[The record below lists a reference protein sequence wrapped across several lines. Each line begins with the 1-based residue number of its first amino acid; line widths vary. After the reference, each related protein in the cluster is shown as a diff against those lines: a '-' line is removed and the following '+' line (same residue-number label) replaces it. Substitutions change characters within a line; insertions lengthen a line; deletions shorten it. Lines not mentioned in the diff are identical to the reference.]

1 MNCIDF
7 LFENSS
13 NLGKDLILGTHETI
27 SYQSIYERSYQLAHF
42 IKSKIGEGNKVLLV
56 SQNNVFCIAAYLG
69 IIKSGNIC
77 VPLNPSIEQNNF
89 EFILDKTQCKLG
101 FISDVVL
108 KKLQVSIENYSESN
122 YLSVIS
128 SSQFIGTKK
137 VNEFDGSKIAEII
150 FTSGSTSIPK
160 GVMIT
165 HNNIISNTNSIIKY
179 LNLTDNDI
187 MQVVLP
193 FYYCYGLSLLHTHIR
208 IGGQLVINNN
218 FIFLAS
224 TINNFNKYKC
234 TGFAGVPSHF
244 QILLR
249 KTGLFKNSIFT
260 SLRYVTQAGGKLN
273 NTFINEFTVAF
284 PSIHFFVMY
293 GQTEA
298 TARLSYLP
306 PQMINQKLGSIGKG
320 IPEVELKVVDP
331 KGKMIDVGNIG
342 EIIAK
347 GNNIMEGY
355 FDDPIE
361 TAHTIRN
368 GWLYTGDL
376 GTIDQDG
383 FIYLT
388 GRIKEII
395 KVGGKRVSPKEIEEV
410 IEMIPEV
417 VDCTI
422 EAFQDEILGEGIKAT
437 IVINDKGAD
446 ITSDYIRTYCSTRLS
461 AYKIPTVINIKES
474 LSLSA
479 TGKKGKSL

>member
-13 NLGKDLILGTHETI
+13 DLGKDLILGTHETI

-42 IKSKIGEGNKVLLV
+42 IKNKIGICNNVLLI
-56 SQNNVFCIAAYLG
+56 SQNSVFCIAAYLG

-77 VPLNPSIEQNNF
+77 VPLNPSIEQKNL
-89 EFILDKTQCKLG
+89 EFILDKTKCKLG
-101 FISDVVL
+101 FLSDVVL

-128 SSQFIGTKK
+128 SSQFIGEENT
-137 VNEFDGSKIAEII
+137 NEFDGSKIAEII

-208 IGGQLVINNN
+208 VGGQIVINNN

-224 TINNFNKYKC
+224 TINNLNKYKC

-249 KTGLFKNSIFT
+249 KTDLFKNSTFT

-273 NTFINEFTVAF
+273 NSFINEFTKAF
-284 PSIHFFVMY
+284 PSVQFFVMY

-306 PQMINQKLGSIGKG
+306 PQMISEKIGSIGKG
-320 IPEVELKVVDP
+320 IPGVELKVVDQ
-331 KGKMIDVGNIG
+331 KGEIVDVGNVG

-347 GNNIMEGY
+347 GDNVMVGY

-376 GTIDQDG
+376 GTIDKDG
-383 FIYLT
+383 FIFLT
-388 GRIKEII
+388 SRIKEII
-395 KVGGKRVSPKEIEEV
+395 KVGGKRVSPKEIEEI

-422 EAFQDEILGEGIKAT
+422 EAFQDEVLGEAIKST
-437 IVINDKGAD
+437 IVINEKGAH
-446 ITSDYIRTYCSTRLS
+446 ITSDYVRMFCSTKLS
-461 AYKIPTVINIKES
+461 AHKIPTVIEIKDS
-474 LSLSA
+474 LIMST
-479 TGKKGKSL
+479 TGKKGKFL